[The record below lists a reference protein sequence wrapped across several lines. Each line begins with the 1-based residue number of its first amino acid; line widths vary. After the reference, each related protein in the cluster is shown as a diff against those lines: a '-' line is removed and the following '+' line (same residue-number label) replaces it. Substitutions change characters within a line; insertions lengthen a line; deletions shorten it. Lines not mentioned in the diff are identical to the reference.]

1 MLYSQ
6 IIDELKSIQQEFSSK
21 YGVNDIYSN
30 SKIYEIIIA
39 DLLGHELIPGHA
51 GSRDAKL
58 GSHEYEYK
66 HFKES
71 SSNHSWTFNDYSD
84 STISKLNDDSLELVF
99 AHVND
104 KNFPPEVDWFYQVN
118 GPAMSSYML
127 NYTKEIKN
135 KRKMINVSANQIET
149 RMGIFKKS
157 FEKSKG
163 KYSDE
168 LKRIF
173 STIKKLEDMTRVDNI
188 LTSNKFWEVV
198 VANQLGHQVNS
209 EQGGR
214 AGAHDASDGNGNWFE
229 YKVVVTNSWNFQDIS
244 EQVLEKYFETKS
256 VICATVNKQ
265 ELSVK
270 EILSISPEV
279 LVPELKRLLKVKEV
293 RAAKNNKEIRRSAI
307 SLGRT
312 ALINLGAVKIKL

>member
-1 MLYSQ
+1 MSYSK
-6 IIDELKSIQQEFSSK
+6 IIDELKSIQNEFSTK

-58 GSHEYEYK
+58 GNQEYEYK

-71 SSNHSWTFNDYSD
+71 SSNHSWTFNDYSE
-84 STISKLNDDSLELVF
+84 STISKMNDQSLDLVF

-104 KNFPPEVDWFYQVN
+104 KEFPPQVDWFYQVN
-118 GPAMSSYML
+118 GPTMSSYMS
-127 NYTKEIKN
+127 NYTKQIKN
-135 KRKMINVSANQIET
+135 SRKMINVSANQIET
-149 RMGIFKKS
+149 RMGILRKS
-157 FEKSKG
+157 FQESQG
-163 KYSDE
+163 RYAHE

-173 STIKKLEDMTRVDNI
+173 STIRKLEIMTKVDNI

-198 VANQLGHQVNS
+198 VANELGHQVNS

-214 AGAHDASDGNGNWFE
+214 AGAHDASDGHGNWFE
-229 YKVVVTNSWNFQDIS
+229 YKVVVTNTWNFQDIS
-244 EQVLEKYFETKS
+244 ETVLEKYYETKS
-256 VICATVNKQ
+256 VICASVNKQ
-265 ELSVK
+265 ELTVT
-270 EILSISPEV
+270 EILSISPQA
-279 LVPELKRLLKVKEV
+279 LVPELRRQLKIKAERAAANRKEV
-293 RAAKNNKEIRRSAI
+293 RRVAV

-312 ALINLGAVKIKL
+312 ALIKLGAVKI